1 MAMCVIAVVGEAPCH
16 CFLNLGLLA
25 SLAPEFSFRRGIV
38 LAPLGRQ
45 GPRGYDEKM
54 ASQNAPANAK
64 RLLKALI
71 DRGNPVAPDGRISQ
85 VAAQTGLDEGEIRPA
100 IAYAKA
106 EGWLEDAKFGHTK
119 GWLSI
124 TPSGKAAV
132 ES

>member
-1 MAMCVIAVVGEAPCH
+1 
-16 CFLNLGLLA
+16 
-25 SLAPEFSFRRGIV
+25 
-38 LAPLGRQ
+38 
-45 GPRGYDEKM
+45 M

-85 VAAQTGLDEGEIRPA
+85 VAAQTGLAEGEIRPA

-106 EGWLEDAKFGHTK
+106 QGWLEEAKFGHTR

-124 TPSGKAAV
+124 TPVGKAAV
-132 ES
+132 KS